1 MRYVFGF
8 ALVGLLTLPTIGL
21 AQEAHPD
28 TLRLPGRPHDR
39 VEGHIPHQ
47 RGDTIRRRDRHHR
60 AAPRHRDSHRRDGQ
74 RHRHHSPE
82 MRGRIDEDRFG
93 PRGVEMGLDSHIG
106 ALIERREELGL
117 SDRQV
122 RDLEALRTD
131 MRAHNES
138 FRSQLSELH
147 REWREGQRVFRDR
160 FSGILTEDQLERSR
174 GLTRRQS
181 EGRRPL
187 PWRRGHDPN

>member
-1 MRYVFGF
+1 
-8 ALVGLLTLPTIGL
+8 
-21 AQEAHPD
+21 
-28 TLRLPGRPHDR
+28 
-39 VEGHIPHQ
+39 
-47 RGDTIRRRDRHHR
+47 
-60 AAPRHRDSHRRDGQ
+60 
-74 RHRHHSPE
+74 
-82 MRGRIDEDRFG
+82 
-93 PRGVEMGLDSHIG
+93 MGLDSHIG

-138 FRSQLSELH
+138 FRSQLSELQ

-174 GLTRRQS
+174 GLTRRRS